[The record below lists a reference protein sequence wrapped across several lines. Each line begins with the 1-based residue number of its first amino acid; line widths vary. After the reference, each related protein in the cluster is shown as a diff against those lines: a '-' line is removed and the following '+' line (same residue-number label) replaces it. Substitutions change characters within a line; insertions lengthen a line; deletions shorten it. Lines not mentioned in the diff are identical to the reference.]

1 MRLIPLAVAVALIAA
16 ILYAP
21 ISLPWKITSI
31 GQVFPR
37 KSWKIVQDATGNLLI
52 NQMDH
57 RTGETSVSSNYQ
69 FERGDLVEARL
80 RPGQDSL
87 ASVRMGDTVLTIRTT
102 RIADRLTTLRGEIAE
117 AKSQLS
123 SGSVGEKGPIV
134 EEAENRL
141 RFAEQE
147 FANQKTTY
155 ERLKALFAE
164 KAISA
169 QELENAFN
177 VRRKAEIQ
185 IGIEQTALESARTGL
200 KPADIE
206 VLNSRIKNF
215 AGQIDFLE
223 KQSTKYVLTA
233 PFDGI
238 RRRSLNLLGEVFM
251 MHTAREFFVQ
261 VPIRVEDLRWI
272 NSASKIV
279 LRDVQTGKTWVGKFI
294 GFAPSVE
301 ILSGRRTQ
309 MMQVSVE
316 APPGEHLNTGLS
328 VDCSVECG
336 EVNVRQYLGRVL
348 NFQ

>member
-1 MRLIPLAVAVALIAA
+1 MRLVPLVIAVALIAA

-21 ISLPWKITSI
+21 VSMPWKITSI

-37 KSWKIVQDATGNLLI
+37 KSWKIVQDATGNLLV
-52 NQMDH
+52 NQQDY
-57 RTGETSVSSNYQ
+57 RTGETAVSSNYQ
-69 FERGDLVEARL
+69 FERGDLVESRL

-87 ASVRMGDTVLTIRTT
+87 AAVRMGDTVLTIRTT
-102 RIADRLTTLRGEIAE
+102 MIADRLTTLRGQLAE
-117 AKSQLS
+117 ARSQLS
-123 SGSVGEKGPIV
+123 SGSVGEKTPIV

-164 KAISA
+164 NVISK

-177 VRRKAEIQ
+177 LRRKAELQ
-185 IGIEQTALESARTGL
+185 IEIERKSLESANTGL
-200 KPADIE
+200 KPADID
-206 VLNSRIKNF
+206 VLGSRIKNL

-238 RRRSLNLLGEVFM
+238 RRRSVVPGEVFT
-251 MHTAREFFVQ
+251 MHTARAFFLQ
-261 VPIRVEDLRWI
+261 VPVKVEDLRWI
-272 NSASKIV
+272 NPGSKIV
-279 LRDVQTGKTWVGKFI
+279 LRDVQSGKTWIGKFL
-294 GFAPSVE
+294 GFAPAVE

-309 MMQVSVE
+309 KMEVSVE
-316 APPGEHLNTGLS
+316 TPPGESLNTGLS

-336 EVNVRQYLGRVL
+336 EVNLREYLRRVL